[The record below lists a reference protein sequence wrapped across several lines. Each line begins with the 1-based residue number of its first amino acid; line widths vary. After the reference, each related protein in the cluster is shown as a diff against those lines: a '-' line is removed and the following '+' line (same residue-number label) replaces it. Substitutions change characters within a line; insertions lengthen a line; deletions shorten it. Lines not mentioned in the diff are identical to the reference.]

1 MFSPHIASVSFL
13 EIYCSYFS
21 LPVGVAALASICK
34 SKSKNCLSFTNI
46 AIFTIF
52 AIFLRSSTGGY
63 FMSENK
69 NNVYDVVII
78 GGGPAGLTSAIYLAR
93 AYYRVLIIEKEK
105 FGGQISLTSEVVNY
119 PGVIH
124 TSGEELSEDMR
135 KQAQNFGAE
144 FMLSEVKSIEA
155 EGDIKKVHT
164 ARGTI
169 ECFGIVIATG
179 ARPKMIGFEGEEE
192 FRGHGVAYCAT
203 CDGEFFTGKQVYVVG
218 GGFAAA
224 EESMF
229 LTKYAK
235 NVTLLIRKD
244 DFSCAKSVADQ
255 VKAHDKINILTN
267 TEVVRVEGDSILRSI
282 TYKNNKTGEE
292 TKVDYAN
299 EGFGVFVFAGY
310 APATG
315 IFKGQIDLDEAGYV
329 ITDKVQKTSVDG
341 IYAAGDVCIK
351 PLRQVVTAVGDGA
364 LAATELEKY
373 VSTMHKKTGIVPER
387 KEPVKAVHSAESKS
401 ASKSGEADEGL
412 FSEDMLAQLDMIFSR
427 MERSLKLKLYLDNR
441 EVSDELKNY
450 MESLAALTDKL
461 SVETVQDEALENKP
475 CVRVCYEDGS
485 YAGLSF
491 HGVPGGHEFTS
502 FVLGLYNAAGPGQ
515 ALEDDVSKRID
526 DINKEVNIKIV
537 VSLTCTVCPDLVAAA
552 YRVAAAS
559 PKVNTEI
566 YDINHFGEIKDK
578 YQIMSV
584 PCMLINDAKP
594 QFGKKDVRQLLD
606 LIEQA

>member
-1 MFSPHIASVSFL
+1 
-13 EIYCSYFS
+13 
-21 LPVGVAALASICK
+21 
-34 SKSKNCLSFTNI
+34 
-46 AIFTIF
+46 
-52 AIFLRSSTGGY
+52 
-63 FMSENK
+63 MSENK
-69 NNVYDVVII
+69 NNIYDVVII

-124 TSGEELSEDMR
+124 TSGEDLSEDMR

-144 FMLSEVKSIEA
+144 FMLSEVKSIEV

-235 NVTLLIRKD
+235 NVTILIRKD

-292 TKVDYAN
+292 TKVDYTDD
-299 EGFGVFVFAGY
+299 GFGVFVFAGY
-310 APATG
+310 APATA
-315 IFKGQIDLDEAGYV
+315 IFKGQVDLDEAGYV

-387 KEPVKAVHSAESKS
+387 KEPVKAAHSAESKS

-412 FSEDMLAQLDMIFSR
+412 FTEDMLAQLDIIFSK

-450 MESLAALTDKL
+450 MQSLAALTDKL

-475 CVRVCYEDGS
+475 CVRVCYEDGN

-515 ALEDDVSKRID
+515 ALEDDVSKRIN
-526 DINKEVNIKIV
+526 DINKEVDIKIV

-552 YRVAAAS
+552 YRISAAS

>member
-1 MFSPHIASVSFL
+1 
-13 EIYCSYFS
+13 
-21 LPVGVAALASICK
+21 
-34 SKSKNCLSFTNI
+34 
-46 AIFTIF
+46 
-52 AIFLRSSTGGY
+52 
-63 FMSENK
+63 MSENK

-144 FMLSEVKSIEA
+144 FMLSEVKSIEV

-267 TEVVRVEGDSILRSI
+267 TEVVRGRRRQH
-282 TYKNNKTGEE
+282 
-292 TKVDYAN
+292 TK
-299 EGFGVFVFAGY
+299 
-310 APATG
+310 
-315 IFKGQIDLDEAGYV
+315 
-329 ITDKVQKTSVDG
+329 
-341 IYAAGDVCIK
+341 
-351 PLRQVVTAVGDGA
+351 
-364 LAATELEKY
+364 KY
-373 VSTMHKKTGIVPER
+373 H
-387 KEPVKAVHSAESKS
+387 
-401 ASKSGEADEGL
+401 L
-412 FSEDMLAQLDMIFSR
+412 
-427 MERSLKLKLYLDNR
+427 
-441 EVSDELKNY
+441 
-450 MESLAALTDKL
+450 
-461 SVETVQDEALENKP
+461 
-475 CVRVCYEDGS
+475 
-485 YAGLSF
+485 
-491 HGVPGGHEFTS
+491 
-502 FVLGLYNAAGPGQ
+502 
-515 ALEDDVSKRID
+515 
-526 DINKEVNIKIV
+526 
-537 VSLTCTVCPDLVAAA
+537 
-552 YRVAAAS
+552 
-559 PKVNTEI
+559 
-566 YDINHFGEIKDK
+566 
-578 YQIMSV
+578 
-584 PCMLINDAKP
+584 
-594 QFGKKDVRQLLD
+594 
-606 LIEQA
+606 